1 MGKLTDETFEAQQM
15 MDGTDQ
21 KKESRNTDEVQQGT
35 EDNPN
40 EGIESSESEELST
53 ENFMEMFEQSLKTIQ
68 EGELISGEIV
78 QISKEF
84 VLVDIGYKSEGQIPI
99 DEFTDEDGNITAKI
113 GDQID
118 VILERRED
126 DEGVIHLSKEKAA
139 KIKIWDDIKEIYE
152 KDQTI
157 QGKIISRLKGGM
169 LVDIGLQAFL
179 PGSQID
185 LKPVR
190 DFDSLIGT
198 EHEFKI
204 LKYNRRRSNIVLSR
218 RAILELDRREQRD
231 KTLAVLEEGAIVE
244 GTVKNI
250 TEYGIFVDL
259 GGIDGLLHITDISW
273 GRISHP
279 SELYNAGDKI
289 KVKVLKFDREK
300 ERVSL
305 GAKQLVQDPWL
316 NANEKYP
323 IDSKVKGH
331 IVSLVDYGAF
341 VEIEEGIEGLI
352 HVSEMSWTRKIRH
365 PSQIVKVG
373 DEVEVVIL
381 NVDSANK
388 RISLG
393 LKQVEPNPWEVI
405 GEKYPVGT
413 TIEGKIKN
421 ITDFGV
427 FIGIDEGIDGL
438 VHISDI
444 SWTKRIKHPSEVFK
458 KGQEIQAVVLNID
471 EEAERFSLGIK
482 QLTGDPWD
490 EIPRKYKPGTRITG
504 TVTNITDF
512 GVFVEIEEGIEG
524 LIHISEVASD
534 KGSGALSRYKVD
546 DVIQAKVINVSRKD
560 KKIGLSI
567 KRLEESEERDIYAS
581 YLNNKQGATSNL
593 GELIMEGMSQLAS
606 QDTSDDSE
614 PADNLSEQKQE
625 EVSSEEEGPSETDKE
640 EQETISGDDK
650 SDSENPV

>member
-1 MGKLTDETFEAQQM
+1 MEKLTDKTFEAQQTNES
-15 MDGTDQ
+15 DLNEASGTDL
-21 KKESRNTDEVQQGT
+21 EGQQGAGDIQAET
-35 EDNPN
+35 D
-40 EGIESSESEELST
+40 ESSEPEELST

-84 VLVDIGYKSEGQIPI
+84 VLVDIGYKSEGQISI
-99 DEFTDEDGNITAKI
+99 QEFTDENGNITARI

-126 DEGVIHLSKEKAA
+126 DEGIIHLSKEKAA
-139 KIKIWDDIKEIYE
+139 KIKIWDDIKDIYE

-157 QGKIISRLKGGM
+157 KGKITSRLKGGM

-218 RAILELDRREQRD
+218 RAILETDRREQREE
-231 KTLAVLEEGAIVE
+231 TLAVLEEGAVVD

-279 SELYNAGDKI
+279 SELYGTGDKI
-289 KVKVLKFDREK
+289 KVKILKFDREK

-305 GAKQLVQDPWL
+305 GAKQLVPDPWL
-316 NANEKYP
+316 NANEKYLVE
-323 IDSKVKGH
+323 SKVKGRV
-331 IVSLVDYGAF
+331 VSLVDYGAF

-373 DEVEVVIL
+373 DEVDVVIL

-393 LKQVEPNPWEVI
+393 LKQIEPNPWEVI

-490 EIPRKYKPGTRITG
+490 EIPRKYRPGTRVTG

-524 LIHISEVASD
+524 LIHISEVAAD

-567 KRLEESEERDIYAS
+567 KRLEESEERDIYES

-593 GELIMEGMSQLAS
+593 GELIREGMSQLVDS
-606 QDTSDDSE
+606 GDSE
-614 PADNLSEQKQE
+614 TAARPSDREQE
-625 EVSSEEEGPSETDKE
+625 EDPAESAPETRESE
-640 EQETISGDDK
+640 SGDDQ
-650 SDSENPV
+650 SDSENPA